1 MNPHEVPG
9 VSSLDYFRLEAPVPD
24 GIRALRKSKFTIPDL
39 KGKADISPSSP
50 FQAQAFVLDL
60 QEAEF
65 EAIPDG
71 FVNGS
76 AQPAAVKTG
85 PSFGGRCTRAPR
97 VCCWICFKPTLIWR
111 EAD

>member
-1 MNPHEVPG
+1 MTPHEVPG

-60 QEAEF
+60 QDDHPPGESLCSPCE
-65 EAIPDG
+65 
-71 FVNGS
+71 
-76 AQPAAVKTG
+76 Q
-85 PSFGGRCTRAPR
+85 
-97 VCCWICFKPTLIWR
+97 
-111 EAD
+111 